1 MPDLVLASSSKYR
14 LQILQTLG
22 LVFESRAPD
31 IDESPRHEETP
42 RDLVLRLAKA
52 KARALAPHYTDAL
65 IIGSDQVALIDDTLL
80 GKPHN
85 YENAF
90 AQLKRCSG
98 RTVEFSTGLCLLN
111 TKTGEV
117 DALVEPFFV
126 RFRTLSEAQ
135 IENYL
140 YKEEPYDCAGSF
152 KSEGLGIALFE
163 ELRGRDPN
171 SLIGL
176 PLIQLVTMLNRAGLD
191 VLSQPR
197 QAPSDKP

>member
-14 LQILQTLG
+14 LQMLQTLG
-22 LVFESRAPD
+22 LPFVSQAPD
-31 IDESPRHEETP
+31 IDESPKPKEAP

-52 KARALAPHYTDAL
+52 KALALAPSFTNAL
-65 IIGSDQVALIDDTLL
+65 IIGSDQVAFIDGTLL
-80 GKPHN
+80 GKPHTH
-85 YENAF
+85 ENAF

-111 TKTGEV
+111 TATGEA

-126 RFRTLSEAQ
+126 SFRTLSDTQ

-163 ELRGRDPN
+163 ELKGRDPN

-176 PLIQLVTMLNRAGLD
+176 PLIQLVTMLSRAGLD

-197 QAPSDKP
+197 QTLQQ